1 MSYRVGEKV
10 VYPNQGVGI
19 VEQIGLSPLNGRAE
33 KYYLIRILA
42 SGLKVTVPLP
52 NADAVGLR
60 RTIKTQEVTSVI
72 RRLENGRLD
81 IPRDWKTRFKQNCEK
96 MRTGSLHDVADVI
109 KSLLHMNQAKPLSF
123 REKKMLDRARHLL
136 ISELAIAKRSSE
148 DIIEASVREAL
159 GKQKLDLPDVN

>member
-148 DIIEASVREAL
+148 DIIEAAVREAL